1 MPIGFTEIANEIAA
15 GIREGKYPDTLPSIR
30 SLSEL
35 FKVCPATVKRVISQL
50 RDWDLVS
57 GEQGRCVRV
66 NPKAAGNPCFHKNV
80 VVRANFSAI
89 SNNLYAMIMKELN
102 EALDEYHVCLHLF
115 ISEDQFRECGFK
127 PDCIV
132 AVGVRISEELE
143 KYCPENKIIKLNL
156 PENGYQGI
164 ATDNRKTGYEA
175 IRYLA
180 EDCGHRQIGM
190 MTTQLNYDYGC
201 FYLRYLGAMEYAK
214 AHPEITLSFVEL
226 DENLDNT
233 AAQYPAIDALMKK
246 NPEITAIFT
255 MCDLYAM
262 GVYSYAKDHN
272 LRIPED
278 LSVLGFGDQ
287 LFTALMNPPLSTF
300 SESAEDIGNYLIKLV
315 LEVLQ
320 NPNKSVQNTFV
331 SPRMIL
337 RGSVAKYEGKEK

>member
-1 MPIGFTEIANEIAA
+1 MGFIEIANEIAF
-15 GIREGKYPDTLPSIR
+15 GIREGKYADTLPSIHT
-30 SLSEL
+30 LSGM

-50 RDWDLVS
+50 RDWDLVY
-57 GEQGRCVRV
+57 GEQGRCIRV

-80 VVRANFSAI
+80 VICANFSII
-89 SNNLYAMIMKELN
+89 SNNLYAKVIQELN
-102 EALDEYHVCLHLF
+102 NALDEYHVCLHLF

-132 AVGVRISEELE
+132 AVGVKISAEVE
-143 KYCPENKIIKLNL
+143 KYCQENKIIKLNL

-180 EDCGHRQIGM
+180 EDCGHRHIGM

-201 FYLRYLGAMEYAK
+201 FYLRYSGAMEYAQ
-214 AHPEITLSFVEL
+214 AHPEIMLSYVEL

-233 AAQYPAIDALMKK
+233 AVQYPAIGALMKK
-246 NPEITAIFT
+246 DPEITAIFT

-278 LSVLGFGDQ
+278 LSVFGFGDQ

-300 SESAEDIGNYLIKLV
+300 SESAEDIGKYLIKLV
-315 LEVLQ
+315 LEVLK
-320 NPNKSVQNTFV
+320 NPNKSVQNTLV

-337 RGSVAKYEGKEK
+337 RGSVAECGRKERV

>member
-1 MPIGFTEIANEIAA
+1 MPIGYTEIANEIAA
-15 GIREGKYPDTLPSIR
+15 GIRDGQYPDTLPSIHT
-30 SLSEL
+30 LAGM

-66 NPKAAGNPCFHKNV
+66 NPKAAGNPYFHKNIV
-80 VVRANFSAI
+80 ICANLTTI
-89 SNNLYAMIMKELN
+89 SNSLYSKIIQELN
-102 EALDEYHVCLHLF
+102 AALDEHHVCLHLF

-132 AVGVRISEELE
+132 AVGINVSEELE

-156 PENGYQGI
+156 PENGFQGI

-180 EDCGHRQIGM
+180 EDCGHRHIGVM
-190 MTTQLNYDYGC
+190 NTQLNYDYGC
-201 FYLRYLGAMEYAK
+201 FYLRHQGIMDYVK
-214 AHPEITLSFVEL
+214 VHPEIKLSVVEL
-226 DENLDNT
+226 DENLENT
-233 AAQYPAIDALMKK
+233 AVQRPAIEELMQKD
-246 NPEITAIFT
+246 PEITAIFAA
-255 MCDLYAM
+255 CDLYAL
-262 GVYSYAKDHN
+262 GIYSYAKDHD
-272 LRIPED
+272 LKIPDD

-287 LFTALMNPPLSTF
+287 LFASLMNPPLSTF
-300 SESAEDIGNYLIKLV
+300 SESAEDIGDYLIKLV

-331 SPRMIL
+331 SPKMVC
-337 RGSVAKYEGKEK
+337 RGSVIKKGECL